1 MFLLKQILEKDLD
14 GAAGLRSKN
23 KDRVVAI
30 TGEEGLGKSNL
41 ILSIFDF
48 WYGEL
53 LGKELNSHLIKYLGS
68 NKIEFITAL
77 YSCSSEN
84 KKYYMVAHDEA
95 GKDLYSRKAMSSFSS
110 DLNESYQVIR
120 GLNLWTALAIP
131 SIMDLDSFFRKRRV
145 RYMIHFIGEGKYAF
159 YSKAKVA
166 MLIPELKRQSDK
178 NARPDPMKVKD
189 VSPDFIETFAPYKGP
204 LLKPYLDR
212 KAQNMQDSVKD
223 MYDKYV
229 IAEAREGTGLQ
240 VPEYQRSSKKIYD
253 LRESGKNWRQIS
265 DELDMAF
272 VTLKKGYNF
281 YKNKQKAM
289 EALNEGKIKE

>member
-1 MFLLKQILEKDLD
+1 MFLLKQILKKDLD

-41 ILSIFDF
+41 ILSMFDY

-53 LGKELNSHLIKYLGS
+53 LGMDLDSSLISYLGS
-68 NKIEFITAL
+68 NKVEFITAL
-77 YSCSSEN
+77 YQCSKDG

-120 GLNLWTALAIP
+120 GLNLWTGLAIP

-166 MLIPELKRQSDK
+166 LLIPELKKQSDK
-178 NARPDPMKVKD
+178 NARPDPMKCKD
-189 VSPDFIETFAPYKGP
+189 ISPDFIETFPPYKGV
-204 LLKPYLDR
+204 LLQPYLKR
-212 KAQNMQDSVKD
+212 KENNMKDSVKD

-229 IAEAREGTGLQ
+229 TAETRQGAGLT
-240 VPEYQRSSKKIYD
+240 VPAYQKHSAKIYK
-253 LRESGKNWRQIS
+253 LRESGLTWTQIS
-265 DELDMAF
+265 KKMDMAF
-272 VTLKKGYNF
+272 ITLKKGYDF
-281 YKNKQKAM
+281 HKEKTKTL
-289 EALNEGKIKE
+289 EALKSS

>member
-1 MFLLKQILEKDLD
+1 MLKQILKKDLD

-41 ILSIFDF
+41 ILSMFDY

-53 LGKELNSHLIKYLGS
+53 LGFDLEDTLIKYLGS

-77 YSCSSEN
+77 YECSSNER
-84 KKYYMVAHDEA
+84 KYYMVAHDEA

-120 GLNLWTALAIP
+120 GLNLWTGLAIP

-166 MLIPELKRQSDK
+166 MLIPELKKQSDK
-178 NARPDPMKVKD
+178 NARPDPMKCKD
-189 VSPDFIETFAPYKGP
+189 IQPDFIETFAPYKGP
-204 LLKPYLDR
+204 LLKPYLKR
-212 KAQNMQDSVKD
+212 KEDNMKDSVKD

-229 IAEAREGTGLQ
+229 TQEAREGAGLN
-240 VPEYQRSSKKIYD
+240 VPEYQKRAEEVYK
-253 LRESGKNWRQIS
+253 LRDSNLTWKQIS
-265 DELDMAF
+265 QKTDMSF
-272 VTLKKGYNF
+272 LTLKKAYNF
-281 YKNKQKAM
+281 HKNKIEVLDAVGKSSFKAS
-289 EALNEGKIKE
+289 N